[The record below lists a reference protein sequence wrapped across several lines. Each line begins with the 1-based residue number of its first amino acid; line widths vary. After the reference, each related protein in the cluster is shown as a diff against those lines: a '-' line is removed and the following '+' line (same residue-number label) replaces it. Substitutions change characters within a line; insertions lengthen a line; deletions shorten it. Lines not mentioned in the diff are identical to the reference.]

1 MHLPSGLPS
10 YEFQRTLVP
19 SRDLP
24 NYLHLRIEKDEQGLP
39 RILPEGA
46 PKPEPLDL
54 EAFLGAKGPIE
65 IEIGS
70 GKGTFLVDYCE
81 KHPDLPFIALE
92 WEAEFAFYAAERLA
106 KRPQLKHARLILGDA
121 VPFFRDFLPES
132 CAQAIHIYFPDPWP
146 KKRHH
151 KHRIIRPE
159 FLELMRRVALPGAL
173 FYFGTDHAEY
183 NEAAREIFA
192 ATPWLEMIE
201 PDAQPTEGIQTNFEI
216 KYRKVGKPIYRCVM
230 RIVRDPHL

>member
-1 MHLPSGLPS
+1 MPLPSGLAS
-10 YEFQRTLVP
+10 YDFQRVLVP

-24 NYLHLRIEKDEQGLP
+24 HYHHLRLVKDDKGLP
-39 RILPEGA
+39 ALAPPDA

-65 IEIGS
+65 IEIGC
-70 GKGTFLVDYCE
+70 GKGTFLAGYCE
-81 KHPDLPFIALE
+81 HHPELPFLALE

-106 KRPQLKHARLILGDA
+106 KRPALQHARVILGDA

-159 FLELMRRVALPGAL
+159 FLELMRRVARPGAL

-192 ATPWLEMIE
+192 NTPWLEMLE
-201 PDAQPTEGIQTNFEI
+201 PDAEPTEGIQTNFEI
-216 KYRKVGKPIYRCVM
+216 KYRKIGKPIHRCVLKVIGD
-230 RIVRDPHL
+230 RQ